1 MYNYVRGY
9 GPVRID
15 WEYFF
20 SVWLSHVYHHCISYC
35 VSERLL
41 IKVSQLCTCYMYAK
55 TRWLDW
61 PCPINEKVV
70 ILEGIWCLLMHPVG
84 PDGIADYK
92 VQIKDP
98 KYIGHGTMSPEG
110 TGDVQY
116 LCRAAKVSC
125 SYRLSY
131 CVDTIF
137 QYKLWN
143 VNVLWLFVN
152 NYSYKRA
159 MLTVTGVV
167 SAILFRLKS
176 EQNCSI
182 YLKLFKFRMCMLN
195 SCSSHWDK
203 ETVIFLQYDWQ
214 NGVPQIWL
222 WAYYGYKCVF
232 EHRC

>member
-1 MYNYVRGY
+1 MGM
-9 GPVRID
+9 
-15 WEYFF
+15 WELLENTFF

-41 IKVSQLCTCYMYAK
+41 IKVSQSCTCCMYAK

-61 PCPINEKVV
+61 PCPINGKAV

-98 KYIGHGTMSPEG
+98 KYIGHETMSPEG

-137 QYKLWN
+137 LYKLWN
-143 VNVLWLFVN
+143 VNVLWPFVN
-152 NYSYKRA
+152 NYSYKCA
-159 MLTVTGVV
+159 TLTVTGVV

-182 YLKLFKFRMCMLN
+182 YLKLFQL
-195 SCSSHWDK
+195 
-203 ETVIFLQYDWQ
+203 E
-214 NGVPQIWL
+214 
-222 WAYYGYKCVF
+222 CV
-232 EHRC
+232 